1 MTALPSSSTLTAST
15 ATEGDAKTWFSNVR
29 SYLSGLLGDDGT
41 KATALAA
48 LQTPFC
54 AARAKTGAYTVVADD
69 RGKVIECSGT
79 WTLSLTAAAT
89 LADGFAVAVANTG
102 SGTIT
107 IDANLSELINGA
119 TTKDLTAGASVILY
133 CDGSGWMTFG
143 SLTSAGIA
151 AALGYTP
158 ASTTALAARV
168 SIDHGHGNI
177 GSFVFAA
184 SDYLTI
190 AAGSTESGSRL
201 HIAGL
206 HATSSGQP
214 ASLYAATGTLSG
226 TWRCLGYC
234 VSPSSG
240 RTATLWQRI
249 S

>member
-54 AARAKTGAYTVVADD
+54 ARRQKDGAYTVVADD
-69 RGKVIECSGT
+69 RGKVIECFGT

-89 LADGFAVAVANTG
+89 LADGFAVAVANLG

-133 CDGSGWMTFG
+133 CDGTQWMTFG

-158 ASTTALAARV
+158 ASTTALAAKV
-168 SIDHGHGNI
+168 SADHGHGNV

-201 HIAGL
+201 HIAGV
-206 HATSSGQP
+206 HATASGQP
-214 ASLYAATGTLSG
+214 GTLYAATGTLAG

-234 VSPSSG
+234 VSPSGG
-240 RTATLWQRI
+240 RSATLWQRI